1 MNLRHA
7 RNRNAAVL
15 LGLAVATGAC
25 TKSSPPATPPPAQ
38 TPQTDSAGPDPAP
51 EIADVEPAKPEAEPP
66 PPPPK
71 GCWETNYGSA
81 PEGTGVSLAAP
92 IDGCE
97 GCETLRAG
105 PAASDLH
112 PAVLEK
118 LLKIQTSRPAPP
130 IDEPVLWV
138 NSGKRDGKPSQSMHN
153 QGLAIDMVVC
163 GLDSP
168 GTAKLLREAGFSC
181 VIEYYDADG
190 NACNMAHADLRG
202 TEHAKAAY
210 APGAWKSKSCPGRAV
225 SKGEDCQNQAKT
237 DWSYAPTSG

>member
-1 MNLRHA
+1 MNA
-7 RNRNAAVL
+7 RIF
-15 LGLAVATGAC
+15 LGLAFAANAC
-25 TKSSPPATPPPAQ
+25 AKPSPASAPTPAQ
-38 TPQTDSAGPDPAP
+38 TPETDSAGPEPVAAVAEPEEPEPAP
-51 EIADVEPAKPEAEPP
+51 EPPA
-66 PPPPK
+66 PPK

-81 PEGTGVSLAAP
+81 PEGNGVSLPGP
-92 IDGCE
+92 IDDCE

-105 PAASDLH
+105 PAAAELH

-118 LLKIQTSRPAPP
+118 LLKIQTSQPAPP

-138 NSGKRDGKPSQSMHN
+138 NSGKREGKPSKSMHN
-153 QGLAIDMVVC
+153 QGLAIDVVVC

-225 SKGEDCQNQAKT
+225 SKGEDCQNQSKT
-237 DWSYAPTSG
+237 DWSYSSGEGQG